1 MKEHIDIIASKSLEN
16 KRYWDLAFDEK
27 LKSKII
33 NDFDKQLQT
42 EFSTDLYD
50 FIATVKL
57 DSDGDS
63 FHENVDVI
71 YEKYGPQRLRE
82 FLDETIQM
90 LKDFQEENA
99 KEYLWTI

>member
-1 MKEHIDIIASKSLEN
+1 MTFTRRRNGTKAGSTTHDGLSIM
-16 KRYWDLAFDEK
+16 DLNEQI
-27 LKSKII
+27 KSKII

-50 FIATVKL
+50 FIATVK
-57 DSDGDS
+57 SDEGGG
-63 FHENVDVI
+63 FHETVDVI
-71 YEKYGPQRLRE
+71 YERDGPQRLRE

-99 KEYLWTI
+99 GS

>member
-1 MKEHIDIIASKSLEN
+1 M
-16 KRYWDLAFDEK
+16 AFDEK

-90 LKDFQEENA
+90 LKDFQEENTA
-99 KEYLWTI
+99 H

>member
-1 MKEHIDIIASKSLEN
+1 MGHVCVQHDVISGQLGSFW
-16 KRYWDLAFDEK
+16 R
-27 LKSKII
+27 
-33 NDFDKQLQT
+33 LQT
-42 EFSTDLYD
+42 ELSTDLYA

-57 DSDGDS
+57 DNDGDN
-63 FHENVDVI
+63 FHENADVI

-99 KEYLWTI
+99 GS

>member
-1 MKEHIDIIASKSLEN
+1 M
-16 KRYWDLAFDEK
+16 DLNEQI
-27 LKSKII
+27 KSKIL
-33 NDFDKQLQT
+33 NDFDKRLQT
-42 EFSTDLYD
+42 KLSTDLYA

-82 FLDETIQM
+82 FLEELIGM
-90 LKDFQEENA
+90 LKGFQEENA
-99 KEYLWTI
+99 NAGNESGVH

>member
-1 MKEHIDIIASKSLEN
+1 M
-16 KRYWDLAFDEK
+16 DLNDK

-33 NDFDKQLQT
+33 NDFDKWLQT
-42 EFSTDLYD
+42 ELSTDLFG

-57 DSDGDS
+57 DSDGYS

-71 YEKYGPQRLRE
+71 YEKYEPQRLRE

-90 LKDFQEENA
+90 LRDFQ
-99 KEYLWTI
+99 

>member
-1 MKEHIDIIASKSLEN
+1 MTFIRRRNGTKAGSTTHDGPSIMELND
-16 KRYWDLAFDEK
+16 K

-33 NDFDKQLQT
+33 NDFDKRLQT
-42 EFSTDLYD
+42 ELSTDLYA

-90 LKDFQEENA
+90 LKDFQEENIA
-99 KEYLWTI
+99 N

>member
-1 MKEHIDIIASKSLEN
+1 MLNEQI
-16 KRYWDLAFDEK
+16 
-27 LKSKII
+27 KSKII
-33 NDFDKQLQT
+33 KDFDKRLQT
-42 EFSTDLYD
+42 EFSTDLYE

-82 FLDETIQM
+82 FLDELICM

-99 KEYLWTI
+99 NAGNEGGEH

>member
-1 MKEHIDIIASKSLEN
+1 M
-16 KRYWDLAFDEK
+16 DLNNK

-33 NDFDKQLQT
+33 NDFDKRLQT
-42 EFSTDLYD
+42 ELSTDLYA
-50 FIATVKL
+50 FIATIKL

-99 KEYLWTI
+99 NAGNESREH

>member
-1 MKEHIDIIASKSLEN
+1 MFQ
-16 KRYWDLAFDEK
+16 KRLAMNFDEK

-33 NDFDKQLQT
+33 NDFDKRLQS
-42 EFSTDLYD
+42 ELSTDLYA

-57 DSDGDS
+57 DNDGDS
-63 FHENVDVI
+63 FHENTDVI

-90 LKDFQEENA
+90 LRDFQEENA
-99 KEYLWTI
+99 GA

>member
-1 MKEHIDIIASKSLEN
+1 M
-16 KRYWDLAFDEK
+16 DLNEQI
-27 LKSKII
+27 KSKII

-42 EFSTDLYD
+42 EFSTDLYA

-82 FLDETIQM
+82 FLDELIGM

-99 KEYLWTI
+99 NAGNEAGEH

>member
-1 MKEHIDIIASKSLEN
+1 MLNEQI
-16 KRYWDLAFDEK
+16 
-27 LKSKII
+27 KSKII
-33 NDFDKQLQT
+33 KEFDKRLQT
-42 EFSTDLYD
+42 EFSTDLYE
-50 FIATVKL
+50 FIDTVKL

-90 LKDFQEENA
+90 LRDFQEENVGA
-99 KEYLWTI
+99 

>member
-1 MKEHIDIIASKSLEN
+1 MLQ
-16 KRYWDLAFDEK
+16 KRLAMNFDEK

-42 EFSTDLYD
+42 ELSTDLYA

-57 DSDGDS
+57 DSNGDS

-90 LKDFQEENA
+90 LRDFQEENA
-99 KEYLWTI
+99 GA

>member
-1 MKEHIDIIASKSLEN
+1 MN
-16 KRYWDLAFDEK
+16 FDEK
-27 LKSKII
+27 LKSKSIK
-33 NDFDKQLQT
+33 DFDKQLQT
-42 EFSTDLYD
+42 EFSTDFYD

-99 KEYLWTI
+99 GS

>member
-1 MKEHIDIIASKSLEN
+1 MDLN
-16 KRYWDLAFDEK
+16 KK

-33 NDFDKQLQT
+33 NDFDKRLQT
-42 EFSTDLYD
+42 ELSTDLYA

-57 DSDGDS
+57 DNDGDS

-90 LKDFQEENA
+90 LRSIQEENDGA
-99 KEYLWTI
+99 